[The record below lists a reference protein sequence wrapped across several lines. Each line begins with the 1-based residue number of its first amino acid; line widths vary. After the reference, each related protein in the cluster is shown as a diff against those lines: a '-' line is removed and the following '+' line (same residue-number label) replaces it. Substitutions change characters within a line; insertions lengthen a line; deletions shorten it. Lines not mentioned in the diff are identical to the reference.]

1 VQTYR
6 EDPVFGLALKATKSV
21 GRGNVA
27 LAQPLQLI
35 THLAWRGPDEVVGWH
50 TGTTPSVRAYAR
62 EISLPEGTALPD
74 AMSAALA
81 YARKAIA
88 TEPEK
93 DTLAVLAAVIDRG

>member
-1 VQTYR
+1 MDTYR
-6 EDPVFGLALKATKSV
+6 EDPIFGLALKAAKSV

-35 THLAWRGPDEVVGWH
+35 THLAWRSPDDTVGWKP
-50 TGTTPSVRAYAR
+50 GTTPSVRAYAK

-88 TEPEK
+88 SEPEK

>member
-1 VQTYR
+1 MQTYR
-6 EDPVFGLALKATKSV
+6 EDLIFSLALKAAKSV

-35 THLAWRGPDEVVGWH
+35 THLAWRSPDDTVGWH
-50 TGTTPSVRAYAR
+50 ERTTPSVMAYAE

-81 YARKAIA
+81 YARKVIA